1 MNAHEP
7 PSRSTEPTEVAS
19 RLRMSTA
26 RLTRALRQNDT
37 SGLGPTVLASLFT
50 IGRSGPITL
59 GDLAAAEQVA
69 PPSITKVAARLVDE
83 GFVVRQ
89 VDPDDR
95 RVVRLEI
102 TDAGRKQLDANRK
115 RRTTW
120 LATRLRSC
128 SERELAVLDEAAEII
143 DRLVAQEGA
152 TK

>member
-1 MNAHEP
+1 MKSHEQPSDP
-7 PSRSTEPTEVAS
+7 PDAVEVAA
-19 RLRMSTA
+19 RLRLSTA

-37 SGLGPTVLASLFT
+37 SGLGPTVLAALFT

-69 PPSITKVAARLVDE
+69 PPSITKVATRLVDE
-83 GFVVRQ
+83 GLVVRN

-102 TDAGRKQLDANRK
+102 TDAGRRQLEANRK

-120 LATRLRSC
+120 LATRLRGC
-128 SERELAVLDEAAEII
+128 TQEELAVLGEAAEII
-143 DRLVAQEGA
+143 DRLVAREGA
-152 TK
+152 PK